1 MTKIALFLTG
11 AALASAPLTAR
22 PMTPID
28 LQSIHRMGSPDV
40 SPDGRW
46 AVFTVSNT
54 DWAKNKRVNTLELL
68 DLTKIGAQP
77 RPIAGVEKG
86 HDAAFGSDGSLWF
99 LMPVRDQD
107 QLFRMAVG
115 GKPVQVS
122 RFSGDIGGFKIAP
135 SGTEAVVWADR
146 DLRCPD
152 LNCASVAETKA
163 IGSGR
168 TYDQLFVRHWDTWAR
183 PGVRS
188 RLFAFPIAGGKLSGV
203 GVPIEGSLVGDT
215 PSKPFG
221 GGEEIAFSPDG
232 RTIYFAL
239 REAGRTEELST
250 NLDIF
255 AAPADGSAPPV
266 NLTSANKATD
276 TFPTMSPDGRTL
288 AYVAM
293 ARPGYESD
301 RQVLMLRDL
310 ASGTVRPLTQAWD
323 RSVGSIE
330 WAKDGRS
337 LLVTADDTLEV
348 PVFRIDAGTG
358 QVTRLTADGAF
369 GNVHALAGG
378 GVIATMNSIRAP
390 DDLYRIDGTSVS
402 QLTNLNGALLA
413 QLDPVTFTKFNFK
426 GANNDTVWGWTLKYG
441 GPMPVD
447 CISTPG
453 APEKPI
459 PSADCNAHLPIS
471 FLVHGGP
478 QGSMN
483 DSWSYRWNPRL
494 FIAPGYAAVSVDF
507 HGSTGYGQ
515 AFQDAIHQNWGGWP
529 LTDLK
534 LGLAYAV
541 GHDRDLDGSNACALG
556 GSYGGYMMNWIE
568 GNWPDRFKCIVQHD
582 GVFDAR
588 AMAYETEEL
597 WFDEWEHGGHP
608 YYEAPQEFER
618 WNPVNFVQNWRTP
631 QLVITSEHDF
641 RIPYTQ
647 GIAAFTALQRR
658 NIPSRLLV
666 FPDENHWVLKPKN
679 SVQWYHEVFGWER
692 QWMGQGAPVP
702 EAIPTAEAQPQPGRG
717 ERGE

>member
-1 MTKIALFLTG
+1 MIQPKLLL
-11 AALASAPLTAR
+11 AAAVAVLAASTAFAR
-22 PMTPID
+22 PMRAVD
-28 LQSIHRMGSPDV
+28 MQSMHRLGAPEV
-40 SPDGRW
+40 SRDGRW
-46 AVFTVSNT
+46 AVFTISNT
-54 DWAKNKRVNTLELL
+54 DWSKNKRVNTLYLL
-68 DLTKIGAQP
+68 DLAKPGAAPQP
-77 RPIAGVEKG
+77 VAGAARG
-86 HDAAFGSDGSLWF
+86 HDAVFGPDGSLWF
-99 LMPVRDQD
+99 LMPVGDTD
-107 QLFRMAVG
+107 QLFRKPVG
-115 GKPVQVS
+115 GAPVKVS
-122 RFSGDIGGFKIAP
+122 NFVGDVGGFRLSPSGDHV
-135 SGTEAVVWADR
+135 VVWADR
-146 DLRCPD
+146 ELRCAD
-152 LNCASVAETKA
+152 LNCAGLAPKPKT
-163 IGSGR
+163 GSGR
-168 TYDQLFVRHWDTWAR
+168 TYDQLFIRHWDTWAE

-188 RLFAFPIAGGKLSGV
+188 RLFGFAVAGGRLAGN
-203 GVPIEGSLVGDT
+203 GVPLTGNLVGDT
-215 PSKPFG
+215 PQKPFG
-221 GGEEIAFSPDG
+221 GAEQIAFSPDG
-232 RTIYFAL
+232 RTVFFTL
-239 REAGRTEELST
+239 REAGRIEPLST

-255 AAPADGSAPPV
+255 QVPSDGSAPPV
-266 NLTSANKATD
+266 NLTAPNRATD
-276 TFPTMSPDGRTL
+276 TLPTISPDGRTL
-288 AYVAM
+288 AYAAM

-323 RSVGSIE
+323 RSVDSIE

-348 PVFRIDAGTG
+348 PVFRVDAASG

-378 GVIATMNSIRAP
+378 AVIATMNSIRAP
-390 DDLYRIDGTSVS
+390 DDLYRVDGDRVS

-426 GANNDTVWGWTLKYG
+426 GANNDTVWGWTLKSTLQSIAVATCTGPAEG
-441 GPMPVD
+441 GPSCP
-447 CISTPG
+447 
-453 APEKPI
+453 APTSPPANIFPI
-459 PSADCNAHLPIS
+459 A

-515 AFQDAIHQNWGGWP
+515 AFTDAIHQNWGGWP
-529 LTDLK
+529 LQDLK
-534 LGLAYAV
+534 LGLAYATA
-541 GHDRDLDGSNACALG
+541 HDRQLDAANACALG

-631 QLVITSEHDF
+631 QLVVTSEHDF

-658 NIPSRLLV
+658 GIPSRLLI

-679 SVQWYHEVFGWER
+679 SVQWYDEVFGWMHRYIGGQAQR
-692 QWMGQGAPVP
+692 QVAPAAVQGRP
-702 EAIPTAEAQPQPGRG
+702 
-717 ERGE
+717 ERG